1 MRRLGHGHSARL
13 IWPLIVLLAAGCGGS
28 GSGEGAGGGVIIDP
42 QDPVVPPP
50 GSVTPQRVF
59 PLLSFIDPVLLLQAP
74 GNDELWFVVEQRGI
88 VRVFGDNGN
97 AGTSTVFLNIEARV
111 NSAASEAGLLGMAFH
126 PDFETNGYF
135 YLSYTVGAP
144 FRNRISR
151 FSVSA
156 ATGRGDASSEQ
167 VLLEIAQPASN
178 HNGGHIAFDYDN
190 SNMETNL
197 YIGIGDGGGAG
208 DPFENGQDTTTLLGA
223 ILRINVGDG
232 TGTYA
237 IPDTNPFRG
246 RTECAGGSGMME
258 CPEIF
263 AWGLRNPWRFSFD
276 RTSNDLWA
284 GDVGQNSW
292 EEVNRITGG
301 QNYGWNEREGANC
314 YPPSNTTCDTNNVDP
329 ITEYPHGLGFS
340 VTGGYVYRGAT
351 FPGLQGQY
359 IFGDFVTG
367 RIWRVPAD
375 SPQGTAPVELATTI
389 LSIASFAE
397 ANNGELYIVDYDGGL
412 YRLVAN

>member
-223 ILRINVGDG
+223 ILRIP
-232 TGTYA
+232 TRSA
-237 IPDTNPFRG
+237 A
-246 RTECAGGSGMME
+246 EQSA
-258 CPEIF
+258 
-263 AWGLRNPWRFSFD
+263 
-276 RTSNDLWA
+276 
-284 GDVGQNSW
+284 
-292 EEVNRITGG
+292 
-301 QNYGWNEREGANC
+301 
-314 YPPSNTTCDTNNVDP
+314 
-329 ITEYPHGLGFS
+329 
-340 VTGGYVYRGAT
+340 
-351 FPGLQGQY
+351 
-359 IFGDFVTG
+359 
-367 RIWRVPAD
+367 PA
-375 SPQGTAPVELATTI
+375 A
-389 LSIASFAE
+389 
-397 ANNGELYIVDYDGGL
+397 
-412 YRLVAN
+412 VA